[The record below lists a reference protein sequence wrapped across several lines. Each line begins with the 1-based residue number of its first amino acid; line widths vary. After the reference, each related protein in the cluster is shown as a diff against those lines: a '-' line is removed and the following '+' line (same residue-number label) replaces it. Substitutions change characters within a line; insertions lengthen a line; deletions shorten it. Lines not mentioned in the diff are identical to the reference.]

1 MINVARNTLNF
12 NTKTS
17 EKIRTHI
24 AVLMLCIFF
33 CLSAKSQVSVPVPVV
48 TMENTPT
55 CGENAILIASLSNNA
70 SIPNGYICQWFT
82 DAECTHEI
90 TSGYSGTHREH
101 LEITSSNGLTIYC
114 RLRATTTAT
123 LVTNF
128 PYTGSEQIYNFPT
141 GYQSFKLEV
150 WGAQGGGRQINGRGG
165 DGGKGG
171 YSVGTLN
178 SSSGITSIYVY
189 VGGMGSCSPDDGG
202 IAYGGWNGGGT
213 SWASPRTIIG
223 LNSPAAGG
231 GGGTD
236 IRVNGNTFYNRIIVA
251 GGGGGGGED
260 IGDGTDI
267 FGGVHGYG
275 GGLEGGEQR
284 GGYNNN
290 TRPEHGGSQTEP
302 GLGGAFG
309 LGANTRC
316 DGGGGGGG
324 WYGGGTYKGTQTMPT
339 SNDSDDSGRG
349 GGGSGYVY
357 TSSTASNYP
366 SGCRLNSSLYLSSAQ
381 TIDGKTSFPA
391 VSGGNETGHEG
402 NGYARITT
410 VYYPTGTAGNIVLS
424 CCNPADAPRLNHIS
438 GFEEQHLCGLQS
450 IENIVYTYGG
460 AATGI
465 VVNGTLP
472 DGVTYSTEG
481 QTLTISGTPTETGS
495 FTFSVSTTSSS
506 SLCDDITSQLS
517 ITIYSSPTVSISA
530 EASEVCNGSS
540 VTMTSNPDTFNS
552 YSWTCASSSNDTYT
566 ITTGMPSE
574 TNNSSLTINPTVSQG
589 NTDVVYNLVVTDA
602 NNCTASA
609 TNSISISRTPAAE
622 IASVQN
628 TRCIAPFN
636 GSITVSDF
644 SGGLSNSTYTV
655 SVTGQATQ
663 TTTGNALTFRGL
675 ETGSYTVRITNESTL
690 ENCYYEE
697 IITVGNSTSSP
708 TVTIS
713 GSNTVCYGTSTTLC
727 ADVSGGLAPY
737 TYLWS
742 DNSTEQ
748 TFVTPNITEASL
760 YSVTVTDENNCSSTA
775 SVNVTIG
782 DTPEIS
788 LSATTERIC
797 LGKSASLQAN
807 VSNAGSGYS
816 VQWSATPS
824 AGSGLTAT
832 SDESITITPTAVGTY
847 KYKVTLTAYS
857 CGNGLPYI
865 VSDSVS
871 LTVNAL
877 PNPTITNNSG
887 TNELNCSVSA
897 ISVTA
902 NGGTSYQWSN
912 SASTANNTFATA
924 GTYYVTVTDINGCSA
939 TSSISVSQAD
949 EFSASVSSVG
959 TISCYGGTTSASVTV
974 SGGSGNYEYHWSDDS
989 ERITATA
996 NGLHAGTYT
1005 VTINDTQGCSSVKTI
1020 EIAQPDELTASLSA
1034 GEILCY
1040 GETTTATITANGGSG
1055 TYQYHWNDDAGRTTA
1070 TANGLHAGTYTI
1082 TVNDTQNC
1090 SVVRSIEIS
1099 QPNELTASL
1108 TANGSI
1114 NCYGGRTSA
1123 TVNTNGGT
1131 PDYSY
1136 VWSNN
1141 VAGSQSTTANNL
1153 SAGTYTVTV
1162 NDTNGCSIVKSIE
1175 ITQPNEL
1182 TATLS
1187 AGEINCGGMTANAI
1201 VTVSGGTGIYVYHW
1215 SDNVTSSNAG
1225 TASNLSAG
1233 TYTVTVND
1241 ANGCSVVRTIEITQ
1255 PDELTASLSA
1265 GEILCYGETTTAT
1278 ITANGGSGTYQY
1290 QWSDDAGRTTAIAN
1304 GLHAGTYTITVND
1317 TQGCSV
1323 VRRVEITQPR
1333 ELTASLTANGSI
1345 NCYGG
1350 TTSATVNANGGTP
1363 NYSYVW
1369 SNNVT
1374 GSQNTTANNLSAGTY
1389 TVTVNDANGCSVV
1402 KSIEIA
1408 QPTELATSLSVGT
1421 ISCYGGTTSASV
1433 TVSGG
1438 TPMYHYAWSNGQNA
1452 QTTTG
1457 LSAGSYTV
1465 TVSDSRGCST
1475 VLPINITQPME
1486 LNASIVAQDVQCG
1499 ILQGSLNATV
1509 LGGTQPYTYMWSNG
1523 INTAEN
1529 IGVAVGSYELT
1540 VVDSNGCSA
1549 TSTAQISRH
1558 GTLSVTASV
1567 SRPISCHGFS
1577 DGAVAAQCPNAAEPI
1592 IYSWNTGNASSEI
1605 YNLFDGTYMVTVTDF
1620 WGCTGQAGVSLVSP
1634 PEMDLQEV
1642 AVSPK
1647 CNNTADGM
1655 ITVSAYGGMA
1665 PYNYLWNTSASES
1678 EIANL
1683 NAGTYS
1689 LTVTDAAGC
1698 TLVRTI
1704 SLAAPESI
1712 TMEVAVQDI
1721 DCYGNKNGRIEVS
1734 AQGGAEPYSYSIN
1747 GHGVSSGVLGN
1758 LKAGIY
1764 TVGAIDNNGCE
1775 VKQNVY
1781 ILQPERLEL
1790 SSIVTA
1796 PTCKDLNN
1804 ASVEITVVG
1813 GTAPYSYNLGT
1824 NSSDSSVFASLRPSV
1839 YSVFVTDANGCNS
1852 RVYDIVV
1859 PESKIDCLRIPNVF
1873 TPNGDGVNDEWII
1886 ENIELFPEAH
1896 IYVYN
1901 RWGQLLYHGR
1911 GDSQRWDGC
1920 YRGHFV
1926 PSGVY
1931 IYLVNL
1937 ESVEEKYEGSVTVL
1951 Y

>member
-1 MINVARNTLNF
+1 MINVVRNTLNF

-17 EKIRTHI
+17 EKIRANI

-48 TMENTPT
+48 TMENTPA
-55 CGENAILIASLSNNA
+55 CGETAILTASLSNNA

-90 TSGYSGTHREH
+90 TSGYSGTHREQ

-128 PYTGSEQIYNFPT
+128 PYTGSEQVYNFPA

-213 SWASPRTIIG
+213 SWASPRTIFG

-290 TRPEHGGSQTEP
+290 TSPEHGGSQTEP
-302 GLGGAFG
+302 GRGGAFG
-309 LGANTRC
+309 LGSNTRC

-357 TSSTASNYP
+357 TSSTAVNYP

-381 TIDGKTSFPA
+381 TIAGNTSFTA
-391 VSGGNETGHEG
+391 VNGGTETGHEG

-438 GFEEQHLCGLQS
+438 GFEEQHLCNLQS
-450 IENIVYTYGG
+450 IENIVYTYDG

-481 QTLTISGTPTETGS
+481 QTLTISGTPTETGT

-517 ITIYSSPTVSISA
+517 ITIYNSPTVSISA
-530 EASEVCNGSS
+530 EATEICNGSS
-540 VTMTSNPDTFNS
+540 VTMTSNSSTFNS

-566 ITTGMPSE
+566 ITTGMPSV
-574 TNNSSLTINPTVSQG
+574 TNNSSLTVNPTVSQG

-602 NNCTASA
+602 NNCTARA
-609 TNSISISRTPAAE
+609 TNSISISQTPAAE
-622 IASVQN
+622 IATVQN

-644 SGGLSNSTYTV
+644 LGGLPNSTYTV
-655 SVTGQATQ
+655 SVIGQTTQ
-663 TTTGNALTFRGL
+663 TTTGNTLTFNGF
-675 ETGSYTVRITNESTL
+675 EAGTYTVRITNESTSAD
-690 ENCYYEE
+690 CYYEE
-697 IITVGNSTSSP
+697 TVTIGNSTSSP

-713 GSNTVCYGTSTTLC
+713 GSNTVCYGTSATLN

-742 DNSTEQ
+742 NNSTEQ

-775 SVNVTIG
+775 SVNVMIG
-782 DTPEIS
+782 NTPEIS
-788 LSATTERIC
+788 LSATAEQIC
-797 LGKSASLQAN
+797 LGKSATLQAN

-824 AGSGLTAT
+824 TGSGLTAT
-832 SDESITITPTAVGTY
+832 SDESITITPTASGTY

-857 CGNGLPYI
+857 CGGGQPFV

-877 PNPTITNNSG
+877 PVPTITNNSG
-887 TNELNCSVSA
+887 TNELNCSVSS

-902 NGGTSYQWSN
+902 SGGTSYQWSN
-912 SASTANNTFATA
+912 SVSTANNTFSTA
-924 GTYYVTVTDINGCSA
+924 DTYYVTVTNINGCSA
-939 TSSISVSQAD
+939 TSSISITQAE
-949 EFSASVSSVG
+949 EFSASVS
-959 TISCYGGTTSASVTV
+959 
-974 SGGSGNYEYHWSDDS
+974 
-989 ERITATA
+989 
-996 NGLHAGTYT
+996 
-1005 VTINDTQGCSSVKTI
+1005 
-1020 EIAQPDELTASLSA
+1020 
-1034 GEILCY
+1034 
-1040 GETTTATITANGGSG
+1040 
-1055 TYQYHWNDDAGRTTA
+1055 
-1070 TANGLHAGTYTI
+1070 
-1082 TVNDTQNC
+1082 
-1090 SVVRSIEIS
+1090 
-1099 QPNELTASL
+1099 
-1108 TANGSI
+1108 
-1114 NCYGGRTSA
+1114 
-1123 TVNTNGGT
+1123 
-1131 PDYSY
+1131 
-1136 VWSNN
+1136 
-1141 VAGSQSTTANNL
+1141 
-1153 SAGTYTVTV
+1153 
-1162 NDTNGCSIVKSIE
+1162 
-1175 ITQPNEL
+1175 
-1182 TATLS
+1182 
-1187 AGEINCGGMTANAI
+1187 
-1201 VTVSGGTGIYVYHW
+1201 
-1215 SDNVTSSNAG
+1215 
-1225 TASNLSAG
+1225 
-1233 TYTVTVND
+1233 
-1241 ANGCSVVRTIEITQ
+1241 
-1255 PDELTASLSA
+1255 
-1265 GEILCYGETTTAT
+1265 
-1278 ITANGGSGTYQY
+1278 
-1290 QWSDDAGRTTAIAN
+1290 
-1304 GLHAGTYTITVND
+1304 
-1317 TQGCSV
+1317 
-1323 VRRVEITQPR
+1323 
-1333 ELTASLTANGSI
+1333 
-1345 NCYGG
+1345 
-1350 TTSATVNANGGTP
+1350 
-1363 NYSYVW
+1363 
-1369 SNNVT
+1369 
-1374 GSQNTTANNLSAGTY
+1374 
-1389 TVTVNDANGCSVV
+1389 
-1402 KSIEIA
+1402 
-1408 QPTELATSLSVGT
+1408 SVGT

-1438 TPMYHYAWSNGQNA
+1438 TPMYHYAWSSGQNV
-1452 QTTTG
+1452 QTANG

-1465 TVSDSRGCST
+1465 TVGDSGGCT
-1475 VLPINITQPME
+1475 AVLPINITQPME
-1486 LNASIVAQDVQCG
+1486 LNASIVAHDVQCG
-1499 ILQGSLNATV
+1499 ISQSSLNATV
-1509 LGGTQPYTYMWSNG
+1509 LGGTQPYTYIWSNG
-1523 INTAEN
+1523 VNTAEN
-1529 IGVAVGSYELT
+1529 LGVAAGSYRLT

-1549 TSTAQISRH
+1549 TSTAQISRY

-1567 SRPISCHGFS
+1567 SHSISCHGFS

-1634 PEMDLQEV
+1634 PEMDLQAV

-1647 CNNTADGM
+1647 CHNTADGM
-1655 ITVSAYGGMA
+1655 ITVTAFGGMA
-1665 PYNYLWNTSASES
+1665 PYSYLWNTSASGS
-1678 EIANL
+1678 EIENL

-1689 LTVTDAAGC
+1689 LTVSDVAGC
-1698 TLVRTI
+1698 SLVRTI

-1712 TMEVAVQDI
+1712 TMEVSVQDI

-1764 TVGAIDNNGCE
+1764 TVGVTDNNGCE

-1813 GTAPYSYNLGT
+1813 GTTPYSYNLGT

-1896 IYVYN
+1896 IYIYN

-1911 GDSQRWDGC
+1911 GDSERWDGC
-1920 YRGHFV
+1920 YRGRFV

-1931 IYLVNL
+1931 LYIVSL

>member
-1 MINVARNTLNF
+1 MINVVRNTLNF
-12 NTKTS
+12 NSKTS
-17 EKIRTHI
+17 EKIRTNI
-24 AVLMLCIFF
+24 AVLMLCLFF

-48 TMENTPT
+48 TMENTPA
-55 CGENAILIASLSNNA
+55 CGETAILTASLSNNA

-90 TSGYSGTHREH
+90 TSGYSGSHREH

-114 RLRATTTAT
+114 RLRATSTAT
-123 LVTNF
+123 YVTNF
-128 PYTGSEQIYNFPT
+128 QYTGSEQIYNFPT

-236 IRVNGNTFYNRIIVA
+236 IRINGNTFYHRIIVA

-290 TRPEHGGSQTEP
+290 TSPEHGGSQTEP
-302 GLGGAFG
+302 GRGGAFG

-324 WYGGGTYKGTQTMPT
+324 WYGGGTYKGTQDMPT

-357 TSSTASNYP
+357 TSSTAGNYP
-366 SGCRLNSSLYLSSAQ
+366 SGCRVNSSLYLSSAQ
-381 TIDGKTSFPA
+381 TIAGNTSFTA
-391 VSGGNETGHEG
+391 VNGGTETGHEG

-424 CCNPADAPRLNHIS
+424 CCNPADAPQLNHIS
-438 GFEEQHLCGLQS
+438 GLEEQHLCGLQS

-472 DGVTYSTEG
+472 NGVTYSTEG
-481 QTLTISGTPTETGS
+481 QTLTISGTPTETGT

-517 ITIYSSPTVSISA
+517 ITIYNSPTVSISA
-530 EASEVCNGSS
+530 EATEICNGSS
-540 VTMTSNPDTFNS
+540 VTMTSNSSTFNS

-566 ITTGMPSE
+566 ITTGMPSV

-602 NNCTASA
+602 NNCTARA
-609 TNSISISRTPAAE
+609 TNSISISQTPAAE
-622 IASVQN
+622 IATVQN

-644 SGGLSNSTYTV
+644 LGGLPNSTYTV
-655 SVTGQATQ
+655 SVIGQTTQ
-663 TTTGNALTFRGL
+663 TTTGNTLTFNGL
-675 ETGSYTVRITNESTL
+675 EAGTYTVRITNESTS
-690 ENCYYEE
+690 ENCYHEE
-697 IITVGNSTSSP
+697 IITIGNNTSSP

-713 GSNTVCYGTSTTLC
+713 GSNSVCYGTSTTLS
-727 ADVSGGLAPY
+727 ADVSGGLASY
-737 TYLWS
+737 NYLWS

-748 TFVTPNITEASL
+748 TFVTPNITRPSQ
-760 YSVTVTDENNCSSTA
+760 YSVSVTDQNNCSATA
-775 SVNVTIG
+775 SVSVTIG

-788 LSATTERIC
+788 LLATAEEIC
-797 LGKSASLQAN
+797 LGKSTSLQAN

-816 VQWSATPS
+816 MQWSATPS

-832 SDESITITPTAVGTY
+832 SEESITITPTAIGTY

-857 CGNGLPYI
+857 CGGGQPFV

-877 PNPTITNNSG
+877 PVPTITNNSG
-887 TNELNCSVSA
+887 TNELNCSVSS

-902 NGGTSYQWSN
+902 SGGTSYQWSN
-912 SASTANNTFATA
+912 SVSTANNTFATA
-924 GTYYVTVTDINGCSA
+924 DTYYVTVTDINGCSA
-939 TSSISVSQAD
+939 TSSIPISQAE
-949 EFSASVSSVG
+949 EFSASVS
-959 TISCYGGTTSASVTV
+959 
-974 SGGSGNYEYHWSDDS
+974 
-989 ERITATA
+989 
-996 NGLHAGTYT
+996 
-1005 VTINDTQGCSSVKTI
+1005 
-1020 EIAQPDELTASLSA
+1020 
-1034 GEILCY
+1034 
-1040 GETTTATITANGGSG
+1040 
-1055 TYQYHWNDDAGRTTA
+1055 
-1070 TANGLHAGTYTI
+1070 
-1082 TVNDTQNC
+1082 
-1090 SVVRSIEIS
+1090 
-1099 QPNELTASL
+1099 
-1108 TANGSI
+1108 
-1114 NCYGGRTSA
+1114 
-1123 TVNTNGGT
+1123 
-1131 PDYSY
+1131 
-1136 VWSNN
+1136 
-1141 VAGSQSTTANNL
+1141 
-1153 SAGTYTVTV
+1153 
-1162 NDTNGCSIVKSIE
+1162 
-1175 ITQPNEL
+1175 
-1182 TATLS
+1182 
-1187 AGEINCGGMTANAI
+1187 
-1201 VTVSGGTGIYVYHW
+1201 
-1215 SDNVTSSNAG
+1215 
-1225 TASNLSAG
+1225 
-1233 TYTVTVND
+1233 
-1241 ANGCSVVRTIEITQ
+1241 
-1255 PDELTASLSA
+1255 
-1265 GEILCYGETTTAT
+1265 
-1278 ITANGGSGTYQY
+1278 
-1290 QWSDDAGRTTAIAN
+1290 
-1304 GLHAGTYTITVND
+1304 
-1317 TQGCSV
+1317 
-1323 VRRVEITQPR
+1323 
-1333 ELTASLTANGSI
+1333 
-1345 NCYGG
+1345 
-1350 TTSATVNANGGTP
+1350 
-1363 NYSYVW
+1363 
-1369 SNNVT
+1369 
-1374 GSQNTTANNLSAGTY
+1374 
-1389 TVTVNDANGCSVV
+1389 
-1402 KSIEIA
+1402 
-1408 QPTELATSLSVGT
+1408 SVGT

-1438 TPMYHYAWSNGQNA
+1438 TPMYHYAWSSGQNV
-1452 QTTTG
+1452 QTANG

-1465 TVSDSRGCST
+1465 TVGDSRGCT
-1475 VLPINITQPME
+1475 AVLPINITQPME
-1486 LNASIVAQDVQCG
+1486 LGSSIVAHDVQCG
-1499 ILQGSLNATV
+1499 VSQGSLNATV
-1509 LGGTQPYTYMWSNG
+1509 VGGTQPYAYMWSNG
-1523 INTAEN
+1523 VNTAEN
-1529 IGVAVGSYELT
+1529 IGLAVGSYGLT
-1540 VVDSNGCSA
+1540 VTDADGCSA
-1549 TSTAQISRH
+1549 ISTAQISRH

-1567 SRPISCHGFS
+1567 SRPISCHGFN

-1634 PEMDLQEV
+1634 PEMDLQAV

-1647 CNNTADGM
+1647 CHNTSDGM
-1655 ITVSAYGGMA
+1655 ISVTANGGMA
-1665 PYNYLWNTSASES
+1665 PYSYLWNTSASGSVLE
-1678 EIANL
+1678 NL

-1689 LTVTDAAGC
+1689 LTVSDVAGC
-1698 TLVRTI
+1698 SLVRTI

-1758 LKAGIY
+1758 LKPGIY
-1764 TVGAIDNNGCE
+1764 TVVATDNNGCN
-1775 VKQNVY
+1775 VKRNVY

-1852 RVYDIVV
+1852 KVYDIVV

-1896 IYVYN
+1896 IYIYN

-1911 GDSQRWDGC
+1911 GDSERWDGS

-1931 IYLVNL
+1931 LYVVSL

>member
-1 MINVARNTLNF
+1 MINVVRNTLNF

-17 EKIRTHI
+17 EKIRANI

-48 TMENTPT
+48 TMENNPA
-55 CGENAILIASLSNNA
+55 CGETAILTASLSNNA

-90 TSGYSGTHREH
+90 TSGYSGTHREQ

-128 PYTGSEQIYNFPT
+128 QYTGSEQIYNFPT
-141 GYQSFKLEV
+141 GYQSFKMEV

-202 IAYGGWNGGGT
+202 IANGGWNGGGT

-290 TRPEHGGSQTEP
+290 TNPEHGGSQTEP

-324 WYGGGTYKGTQTMPT
+324 WYGGGTYKGTQTIPT
-339 SNDSDDSGRG
+339 ANDTDDSGRG

-381 TIDGKTSFPA
+381 TIAGNTSFPA
-391 VSGGNETGHEG
+391 VNGGTETGHEG
-402 NGYARITT
+402 NGYSRITT

-424 CCNPADAPRLNHIS
+424 CCNPADAPQLNHIS
-438 GFEEQHLCGLQS
+438 GAEEQHLCGSQS
-450 IENIVYTYGG
+450 IENIVYTYSGV
-460 AATGI
+460 ATGI

-472 DGVTYSTEG
+472 NGVTYSTEG
-481 QTLTISGTPTETGS
+481 HTLTISGTPTETGT
-495 FTFSVSTTSSS
+495 FPFSVSTTSSS
-506 SLCDDITSQLS
+506 SLCDDVTQNLS
-517 ITIYSSPTVSISA
+517 ISINNSPTVSISA
-530 EASEVCNGSS
+530 EATEICNGSS
-540 VTMTSNPDTFNS
+540 VTMTSNPSTFNS
-552 YSWTCASSSNDTYT
+552 YSWTCASSSNETYT
-566 ITTGMPSE
+566 ITTGMPLVA
-574 TNNSSLTINPTVSQG
+574 NNSSLTVNPTVSRG
-589 NTDVVYNLVVTDA
+589 NTDVVYNLLVTDA
-602 NNCTASA
+602 NNCTATTSS
-609 TNSISISRTPAAE
+609 TISISQTPAAE
-622 IASVQN
+622 IAFVQN
-628 TRCIAPFN
+628 SRCIAPYN
-636 GSITVSDF
+636 GSITISDF

-655 SVTGQATQ
+655 SVTGQTAR
-663 TTTGNALTFRGL
+663 TTTGNTLTFSNL
-675 ETGSYTVRITNESTL
+675 ESGYYSVRITNESTS

-697 IITVGNSTSSP
+697 TVTIGNSTSSP

-727 ADVSGGLAPY
+727 ADVSGGLASY

-748 TFVTPNITEASL
+748 TFVTPNITGPSQ
-760 YSVTVTDENNCSSTA
+760 YSVSVTDQNNCSATA
-775 SVNVTIG
+775 SISVTIG

-788 LSATTERIC
+788 LSATAEQIC
-797 LGKSASLQAN
+797 LGKSTSLQAN
-807 VSNAGSGYS
+807 VSNAGSGYL

-824 AGSGLTAT
+824 TGSGLTAT
-832 SDESITITPTAVGTY
+832 SGESITITPTVIGTY

-857 CGNGLPYI
+857 CGNGQPFVI
-865 VSDSVS
+865 SDSS
-871 LTVNAL
+871 LVTVNAL
-877 PNPTITNNSG
+877 PVPTITNNSG
-887 TNELNCSVSA
+887 TNELNCSVST

-902 NGGTSYQWSN
+902 SGGISYQWSN
-912 SASTANNTFATA
+912 SASTANNTFSTA
-924 GTYYVTVTDINGCSA
+924 ETYYVTVTDINGCSA
-939 TSSISVSQAD
+939 TSSIPISQAE
-949 EFSASVSSVG
+949 EFSASVS
-959 TISCYGGTTSASVTV
+959 
-974 SGGSGNYEYHWSDDS
+974 
-989 ERITATA
+989 
-996 NGLHAGTYT
+996 
-1005 VTINDTQGCSSVKTI
+1005 
-1020 EIAQPDELTASLSA
+1020 
-1034 GEILCY
+1034 
-1040 GETTTATITANGGSG
+1040 
-1055 TYQYHWNDDAGRTTA
+1055 
-1070 TANGLHAGTYTI
+1070 
-1082 TVNDTQNC
+1082 
-1090 SVVRSIEIS
+1090 
-1099 QPNELTASL
+1099 
-1108 TANGSI
+1108 
-1114 NCYGGRTSA
+1114 
-1123 TVNTNGGT
+1123 
-1131 PDYSY
+1131 
-1136 VWSNN
+1136 
-1141 VAGSQSTTANNL
+1141 
-1153 SAGTYTVTV
+1153 
-1162 NDTNGCSIVKSIE
+1162 
-1175 ITQPNEL
+1175 
-1182 TATLS
+1182 
-1187 AGEINCGGMTANAI
+1187 
-1201 VTVSGGTGIYVYHW
+1201 
-1215 SDNVTSSNAG
+1215 
-1225 TASNLSAG
+1225 
-1233 TYTVTVND
+1233 
-1241 ANGCSVVRTIEITQ
+1241 
-1255 PDELTASLSA
+1255 
-1265 GEILCYGETTTAT
+1265 
-1278 ITANGGSGTYQY
+1278 
-1290 QWSDDAGRTTAIAN
+1290 
-1304 GLHAGTYTITVND
+1304 
-1317 TQGCSV
+1317 
-1323 VRRVEITQPR
+1323 
-1333 ELTASLTANGSI
+1333 
-1345 NCYGG
+1345 
-1350 TTSATVNANGGTP
+1350 
-1363 NYSYVW
+1363 
-1369 SNNVT
+1369 
-1374 GSQNTTANNLSAGTY
+1374 
-1389 TVTVNDANGCSVV
+1389 
-1402 KSIEIA
+1402 
-1408 QPTELATSLSVGT
+1408 SVGT

-1438 TPMYHYAWSNGQNA
+1438 TPMYHYAWSSGQNV
-1452 QTTTG
+1452 QTANG

-1465 TVSDSRGCST
+1465 TVSDSGGCT
-1475 VLPINITQPME
+1475 AVLPINITQPME
-1486 LNASIVAQDVQCG
+1486 LNASIVAHDVQCG
-1499 ILQGSLNATV
+1499 ISQGSLNATV

-1523 INTAEN
+1523 INNAEN
-1529 IGVAVGSYELT
+1529 LGVAVGSYGLT
-1540 VVDSNGCSA
+1540 VVDANGCSA

-1577 DGAVAAQCPNAAEPI
+1577 DGAVTAQCPNAAAPI

-1605 YNLFDGTYMVTVTDF
+1605 YNLLEGAYMVTVTDF

-1634 PEMDLQEV
+1634 PEMDLQAV

-1647 CNNTADGM
+1647 CHNTSDGM
-1655 ITVSAYGGMA
+1655 ISVTANGGMA
-1665 PYNYLWNTSASES
+1665 PYSYLWNTSASGSVLE
-1678 EIANL
+1678 NL

-1689 LTVTDAAGC
+1689 LTVSDAAGC
-1698 TLVRTI
+1698 SLVRTI

-1721 DCYGNKNGRIEVS
+1721 DCYGNKNGRIEIS
-1734 AQGGAEPYSYSIN
+1734 AQGGAEPYSYSID
-1747 GHGVSSGVLGN
+1747 GRGVSSGVLGN
-1758 LKAGIY
+1758 LKPGIY
-1764 TVGAIDNNGCE
+1764 TVVATDNNGCD
-1775 VKQNVY
+1775 VKRNVY

-1790 SSIVTA
+1790 TSIVTV
-1796 PTCKDLNN
+1796 PTCKDLND
-1804 ASVEITVVG
+1804 ASVEIAVVG

-1824 NSSDSSVFASLRPSV
+1824 YSSDSSLFESLRPSV

-1852 RVYDIVV
+1852 KVYDIVV

-1886 ENIELFPEAH
+1886 ENIELFPEVH
-1896 IYVYN
+1896 IYVFN

-1911 GDSQRWDGC
+1911 GDSERWDGS
-1920 YRGHFV
+1920 YRGRFV

-1931 IYLVNL
+1931 LYIVSL

>member
-1 MINVARNTLNF
+1 MINVVRNTLNF
-12 NTKTS
+12 NSKTS
-17 EKIRTHI
+17 EKIRTNI
-24 AVLMLCIFF
+24 AVLMLCLFF

-48 TMENTPT
+48 TMENTPA
-55 CGENAILIASLSNNA
+55 CGETAILIASLSNNA

-114 RLRATTTAT
+114 RLRATSTAT
-123 LVTNF
+123 FVTNF
-128 PYTGSEQIYNFPT
+128 QYTGSEQIYNFPT

-290 TRPEHGGSQTEP
+290 TRPEQGGSQTEP

-324 WYGGGTYKGTQTMPT
+324 WYGGGTYKGTQTIPT
-339 SNDSDDSGRG
+339 ANDTDDSGRG

-366 SGCRLNSSLYLSSAQ
+366 SGCRLNSSLYLSSAH
-381 TIDGKTSFPA
+381 TIAGNTSFPA
-391 VSGGNETGHEG
+391 VNGGTETGHEG

-424 CCNPADAPRLNHIS
+424 CCNPADAPQLNHIS
-438 GFEEQHLCGLQS
+438 GLEEQHLCGLQS

-472 DGVTYSTEG
+472 NGVTYSTEG
-481 QTLTISGTPTETGS
+481 QTLTISGTPTETGT

-517 ITIYSSPTVSISA
+517 ITIYNSPTVSISA
-530 EASEVCNGSS
+530 EATEICNGSS
-540 VTMTSNPDTFNS
+540 VTMTSNSSTFNS

-566 ITTGMPSE
+566 ITTGMPSV
-574 TNNSSLTINPTVSQG
+574 TNNSSLTVNPTVSQG

-602 NNCTASA
+602 NNCTARA
-609 TNSISISRTPAAE
+609 TNSISISQTPAAE
-622 IASVQN
+622 IATVQN

-636 GSITVSDF
+636 GSITVCDF
-644 SGGLSNSTYTV
+644 LGGLPNSTYTV
-655 SVTGQATQ
+655 SVIGQTTQ
-663 TTTGNALTFRGL
+663 TTTGNTLTFNGL
-675 ETGSYTVRITNESTL
+675 EAGTYTVRITNESTSTD
-690 ENCYYEE
+690 CYYEE
-697 IITVGNSTSSP
+697 TVTIGNSTSSP

-713 GSNTVCYGTSTTLC
+713 GSNSVCYGTSTTLS
-727 ADVSGGLAPY
+727 ADVSGGLASY
-737 TYLWS
+737 NYLWS

-748 TFVTPNITEASL
+748 TFVTPNITRPSQ
-760 YSVTVTDENNCSSTA
+760 YSVSVTDQNNCSATA
-775 SVNVTIG
+775 SVSVTIG

-788 LSATTERIC
+788 LLATAEEIC

-832 SDESITITPTAVGTY
+832 SEESITITPTAIGTY

-887 TNELNCSVSA
+887 TNELNCSVSS

-902 NGGTSYQWSN
+902 SGGTSYQWSN
-912 SASTANNTFATA
+912 SVSTASNTFATA
-924 GTYYVTVTDINGCSA
+924 ETYYVTVTNINGCSA
-939 TSSISVSQAD
+939 TSSISITQAE
-949 EFSASVSSVG
+949 EFSASVS
-959 TISCYGGTTSASVTV
+959 
-974 SGGSGNYEYHWSDDS
+974 
-989 ERITATA
+989 
-996 NGLHAGTYT
+996 
-1005 VTINDTQGCSSVKTI
+1005 
-1020 EIAQPDELTASLSA
+1020 
-1034 GEILCY
+1034 
-1040 GETTTATITANGGSG
+1040 
-1055 TYQYHWNDDAGRTTA
+1055 
-1070 TANGLHAGTYTI
+1070 
-1082 TVNDTQNC
+1082 
-1090 SVVRSIEIS
+1090 
-1099 QPNELTASL
+1099 
-1108 TANGSI
+1108 
-1114 NCYGGRTSA
+1114 
-1123 TVNTNGGT
+1123 
-1131 PDYSY
+1131 
-1136 VWSNN
+1136 
-1141 VAGSQSTTANNL
+1141 
-1153 SAGTYTVTV
+1153 
-1162 NDTNGCSIVKSIE
+1162 
-1175 ITQPNEL
+1175 
-1182 TATLS
+1182 
-1187 AGEINCGGMTANAI
+1187 
-1201 VTVSGGTGIYVYHW
+1201 
-1215 SDNVTSSNAG
+1215 
-1225 TASNLSAG
+1225 
-1233 TYTVTVND
+1233 
-1241 ANGCSVVRTIEITQ
+1241 
-1255 PDELTASLSA
+1255 
-1265 GEILCYGETTTAT
+1265 
-1278 ITANGGSGTYQY
+1278 
-1290 QWSDDAGRTTAIAN
+1290 
-1304 GLHAGTYTITVND
+1304 
-1317 TQGCSV
+1317 
-1323 VRRVEITQPR
+1323 
-1333 ELTASLTANGSI
+1333 
-1345 NCYGG
+1345 
-1350 TTSATVNANGGTP
+1350 
-1363 NYSYVW
+1363 
-1369 SNNVT
+1369 
-1374 GSQNTTANNLSAGTY
+1374 
-1389 TVTVNDANGCSVV
+1389 
-1402 KSIEIA
+1402 
-1408 QPTELATSLSVGT
+1408 SVGT

-1438 TPMYHYAWSNGQNA
+1438 TPMYHYAWSNGQ
-1452 QTTTG
+1452 TVPTVSG

-1465 TVSDSRGCST
+1465 TVSDSGGCT
-1475 VLPINITQPME
+1475 AVLPINITQPME
-1486 LNASIVAQDVQCG
+1486 LGSSIVAHDVQCG
-1499 ILQGSLNATV
+1499 VSQGSLNATV
-1509 LGGTQPYTYMWSNG
+1509 VGGTQPYAYMWSNG
-1523 INTAEN
+1523 VNTAEN
-1529 IGVAVGSYELT
+1529 IGVAAGSYGLT
-1540 VVDSNGCSA
+1540 VADANGCTA

-1558 GTLSVTASV
+1558 GMLSVDAIISQ
-1567 SRPISCHGFS
+1567 PISCHGFS

-1634 PEMDLQEV
+1634 PEMDLQAV

-1647 CNNTADGM
+1647 CHNTADGM
-1655 ITVSAYGGMA
+1655 ITVTAFGGMA
-1665 PYNYLWNTSASES
+1665 PYSYLWNTSASGS

-1683 NAGTYS
+1683 SAGTYS
-1689 LTVTDAAGC
+1689 LTVSDIAGC
-1698 TLVRTI
+1698 SLVRNI
-1704 SLAAPESI
+1704 SLDAPESI

-1721 DCYGNKNGRIEVS
+1721 DCYGNKNGRIEIS
-1734 AQGGAEPYSYSIN
+1734 AQGGAEPYSYSID
-1747 GHGVSSGVLGN
+1747 GRGVSSGVLGN

-1764 TVGAIDNNGCE
+1764 TVVATDNNGCN
-1775 VKQNVY
+1775 VKRNVY
-1781 ILQPERLEL
+1781 ILQPERLDL
-1790 SSIVTA
+1790 TSIVTA

-1839 YSVFVTDANGCNS
+1839 YSMFVTDANGCNS

-1896 IYVYN
+1896 IYIYN

-1911 GDSQRWDGC
+1911 GDSERWDGS

-1931 IYLVNL
+1931 IYIVSL
-1937 ESVEEKYEGSVTVL
+1937 ESVEEKYEGTVTVL

>member
-114 RLRATTTAT
+114 RLRATSTAT
-123 LVTNF
+123 YVTNF
-128 PYTGSEQIYNFPT
+128 PYTGSEQVYNFPT
-141 GYQSFKLEV
+141 GYQSFKMEV

-202 IAYGGWNGGGT
+202 IANGGWNGGGT

-236 IRVNGNTFYNRIIVA
+236 IRINGNTFYHRIIVA

-290 TRPEHGGSQTEP
+290 TSPEHGGSQTEP
-302 GLGGAFG
+302 GRGGAFG

-324 WYGGGTYKGTQTMPT
+324 WYGGGTYKGTQDMPT

-357 TSSTASNYP
+357 TSSTAGNYP

-381 TIDGKTSFPA
+381 TIAGNTSFTA
-391 VSGGNETGHEG
+391 VNGGTETGHEG

-424 CCNPADAPRLNHIS
+424 CCNPADAPQLNHIS
-438 GFEEQHLCGLQS
+438 GLEEQHLCGLQS

-472 DGVTYSTEG
+472 NGVTYSTEG
-481 QTLTISGTPTETGS
+481 QTLTISGTPTETGT

-517 ITIYSSPTVSISA
+517 ITIYNSPTVSISA
-530 EASEVCNGSS
+530 EATEICNGSS
-540 VTMTSNPDTFNS
+540 VTMTSNSSTFNS

-566 ITTGMPSE
+566 ITTGMPSV
-574 TNNSSLTINPTVSQG
+574 TNNSSLTVNPTVSQG

-602 NNCTASA
+602 NNCTARA
-609 TNSISISRTPAAE
+609 TNSISISQTPAAE
-622 IASVQN
+622 IATVQN

-644 SGGLSNSTYTV
+644 LGGLPNSTYTV
-655 SVTGQATQ
+655 SVIGQTTQ
-663 TTTGNALTFRGL
+663 TTTGNTLTFNGL
-675 ETGSYTVRITNESTL
+675 EAGTYTVRITNESTSTD
-690 ENCYYEE
+690 CYYEE
-697 IITVGNSTSSP
+697 TVTIGNSTSSP

-713 GSNTVCYGTSTTLC
+713 GSNSVCYGTSTTLS
-727 ADVSGGLAPY
+727 ADVSGGLASY
-737 TYLWS
+737 NYLWS

-748 TFVTPNITEASL
+748 TFVTPNITRPSQ
-760 YSVTVTDENNCSSTA
+760 YSVSVTDQNNCSATA

-782 DTPEIS
+782 DTPDIS
-788 LSATTERIC
+788 LSATTEQIC
-797 LGKSASLQAN
+797 LGKSTSLQAN

-816 VQWSATPS
+816 VQWTASPS

-832 SDESITITPTAVGTY
+832 SDESITITPTASGTY

-857 CGNGLPYI
+857 CGGGQPFV

-877 PNPTITNNSG
+877 PVPTITNNSG
-887 TNELNCSVSA
+887 TNELNCSVSS

-902 NGGTSYQWSN
+902 SGGTSYQWSN
-912 SASTANNTFATA
+912 SVSTANNTFATA
-924 GTYYVTVTDINGCSA
+924 DTYYVTVTDINGCSA
-939 TSSISVSQAD
+939 TSSIPISQAE
-949 EFSASVSSVG
+949 EFSASVS
-959 TISCYGGTTSASVTV
+959 
-974 SGGSGNYEYHWSDDS
+974 
-989 ERITATA
+989 
-996 NGLHAGTYT
+996 
-1005 VTINDTQGCSSVKTI
+1005 
-1020 EIAQPDELTASLSA
+1020 
-1034 GEILCY
+1034 
-1040 GETTTATITANGGSG
+1040 
-1055 TYQYHWNDDAGRTTA
+1055 
-1070 TANGLHAGTYTI
+1070 
-1082 TVNDTQNC
+1082 
-1090 SVVRSIEIS
+1090 
-1099 QPNELTASL
+1099 
-1108 TANGSI
+1108 
-1114 NCYGGRTSA
+1114 
-1123 TVNTNGGT
+1123 
-1131 PDYSY
+1131 
-1136 VWSNN
+1136 
-1141 VAGSQSTTANNL
+1141 
-1153 SAGTYTVTV
+1153 
-1162 NDTNGCSIVKSIE
+1162 
-1175 ITQPNEL
+1175 
-1182 TATLS
+1182 
-1187 AGEINCGGMTANAI
+1187 
-1201 VTVSGGTGIYVYHW
+1201 
-1215 SDNVTSSNAG
+1215 
-1225 TASNLSAG
+1225 
-1233 TYTVTVND
+1233 
-1241 ANGCSVVRTIEITQ
+1241 
-1255 PDELTASLSA
+1255 
-1265 GEILCYGETTTAT
+1265 
-1278 ITANGGSGTYQY
+1278 
-1290 QWSDDAGRTTAIAN
+1290 
-1304 GLHAGTYTITVND
+1304 
-1317 TQGCSV
+1317 
-1323 VRRVEITQPR
+1323 
-1333 ELTASLTANGSI
+1333 
-1345 NCYGG
+1345 
-1350 TTSATVNANGGTP
+1350 
-1363 NYSYVW
+1363 
-1369 SNNVT
+1369 
-1374 GSQNTTANNLSAGTY
+1374 
-1389 TVTVNDANGCSVV
+1389 
-1402 KSIEIA
+1402 
-1408 QPTELATSLSVGT
+1408 SVGT

-1452 QTTTG
+1452 QTANG
-1457 LSAGSYTV
+1457 LSSGSYTV
-1465 TVSDSRGCST
+1465 TVGDSGGCT
-1475 VLPINITQPME
+1475 AVLPINITQPME
-1486 LNASIVAQDVQCG
+1486 LNASIVAHDVQCG
-1499 ILQGSLNATV
+1499 ISQGSLNATV

-1558 GTLSVTASV
+1558 ETLSVTASV
-1567 SRPISCHGFS
+1567 SRPISCHGFN

-1634 PEMDLQEV
+1634 PEMDVQMV

-1647 CNNTADGM
+1647 CHNTADGM
-1655 ITVSAYGGMA
+1655 ITVTAFGGMA
-1665 PYNYLWNTSASES
+1665 PYSYQWNTSASGC

-1689 LTVTDAAGC
+1689 LTVSDVAGC
-1698 TLVRTI
+1698 SLVRTI

-1764 TVGAIDNNGCE
+1764 TVGATDNNGCE

-1781 ILQPERLEL
+1781 ILQPDRMEL
-1790 SSIVTA
+1790 SSVVTA
-1796 PTCKDLNN
+1796 PTCKDLND

-1852 RVYDIVV
+1852 KVYDIVV

-1896 IYVYN
+1896 IYIYN

-1911 GDSQRWDGC
+1911 GDSERWDGS

-1931 IYLVNL
+1931 LYVVSL
-1937 ESVEEKYEGSVTVL
+1937 ESVEEKYEGTVTVL